1 MAAHIYKLAAGNR
14 VPSVTTIT
22 GRYKDSSALIHW
34 AWEEGINGRD
44 YRESRDKAAGAG
56 TLAHA
61 MIEAYLRKELLPLPA
76 NYTEEMY
83 AAALN
88 SFNAAKAW
96 LESSKMNIVYSEV
109 PLVSEVY
116 RFGGR
121 LDAIAELDGQLSL
134 ADWKTGGIY
143 AEHLIQVAG
152 YAILWEENYPD
163 KPLTGGFELCRFSR
177 DHGDFSHK
185 HLPTLPEAKE
195 AFLAMR
201 RLYDIDKDLKRRA
214 A

>member
-1 MAAHIYKLAAGNR
+1 MHIYKLQSGAR

-22 GRYKDSSALIHW
+22 SRYKDSSALIHW

-61 MIEAYLRKELLPLPA
+61 MIEAHLRGQPLPTHA
-76 NYTEEMY
+76 DAELHAKAM
-83 AAALN
+83 N
-88 SFNAAKAW
+88 SFGAAKAW

-109 PLVSEVY
+109 PLVSEVH

-163 KPLTGGFELCRFSR
+163 KPLSGGFELCRFNR
-177 DHGDFSHK
+177 DHGDFGHK
-185 HLPTLPEAKE
+185 HYPLLPEAKE
-195 AFLAMR
+195 AFLSMR